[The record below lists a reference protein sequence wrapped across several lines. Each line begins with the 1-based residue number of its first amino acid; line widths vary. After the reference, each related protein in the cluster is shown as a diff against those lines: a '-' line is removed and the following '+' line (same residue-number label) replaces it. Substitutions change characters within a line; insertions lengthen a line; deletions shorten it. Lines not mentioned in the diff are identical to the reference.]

1 MTVIDQWISLCRMSR
16 VAVTAL
22 LCSCECMLQFPSHAN
37 HVFFFLFTVSGMSII
52 PIKNLLEENHGGKA
66 DYFVHTVVHMHR
78 NKHDKHMDSIHLP
91 PPVRGEGQVSPQ
103 AKGLY
108 LATCMSKDKNMRR
121 GHQGWNV
128 PVVPVVSS
136 PLVGDDMQ
144 HLGN

>member
-1 MTVIDQWISLCRMSR
+1 MYATVAISCKSLFYFYFFIT
-16 VAVTAL
+16 VTG
-22 LCSCECMLQFPSHAN
+22 
-37 HVFFFLFTVSGMSII
+37 VSII
-52 PIKNLLEENHGGKA
+52 PITNLLEEKHGGKA
-66 DYFVHTVVHMHR
+66 DFFMHTVIRVH
-78 NKHDKHMDSIHLP
+78 KKQTCQTHMASIHLP
-91 PPVRGEGQVSPQ
+91 PPIRGEGQVSPQ
-103 AKGLY
+103 AQGLY

>member
-1 MTVIDQWISLCRMSR
+1 MPYVSSCSDGSLVFVRMYATVSISCK
-16 VAVTAL
+16 
-22 LCSCECMLQFPSHAN
+22 SC
-37 HVFFFLFTVSGMSII
+37 FFFLFTVSGMSII

-108 LATCMSKDKNMRR
+108 LATCMSKDKNMHR